1 MSIFNLKRRM
11 RNRWRRW
18 RRAVWTIM
26 AGCSVLGIA
35 CLGMP
40 ISGELKDLLKDEG
53 PVAQETLAG
62 LQEWTAENMED
73 NGRNDFTNQILSS
86 KQTRIVHT
94 GKAYVCGSEGKI
106 AGIMKPNE
114 IVSLLKAHPSWEGR
128 IDDKGEVWLEEHV
141 AELSATCKEKGYI
154 GLDANGSLSLF
165 EGKPEKEKVMRTFF
179 QIDIKSMESSLPKE
193 IVEELHNGI
202 RVQDLE
208 EYNSVISTFSDY
220 AIDSGDQIKR

>member
-1 MSIFNLKRRM
+1 
-11 RNRWRRW
+11 
-18 RRAVWTIM
+18 M
-26 AGCSVLGIA
+26 AGLAVFGVA

-53 PVAQETLAG
+53 PVARETLAG
-62 LQEWTAENMED
+62 LQEWTAESSEENA
-73 NGRNDFTNQILSS
+73 RNIFMNQLLAS

-94 GKAYVCGSEGKI
+94 GTVYVCGSENKI
-106 AGIMKPNE
+106 AGIMKPEE
-114 IVSLLKAHPSWEGR
+114 IISLLKSDPNLEGR
-128 IDDKGEVWLEEHV
+128 IDSKGEVWLEKHV

-154 GLDANGSLSLF
+154 GLDATGSLSLF
-165 EGKPEKEKVMRTFF
+165 EGRPEKEKVMRTFF

-193 IVEELHNGI
+193 IIQQLHNGI

-220 AIDSGDQIKR
+220 AMESEGKMKR